1 MTCDKVTVTIL
12 VTHRGHAVDGSRR
25 KVPTFQRWK
34 NLLTPVTAAVQS
46 NLVKRNLSL
55 PGRRK
60 QGSHAVKLQDDL
72 WR

>member
-12 VTHRGHAVDGSRR
+12 VTHRSQRLWGRR